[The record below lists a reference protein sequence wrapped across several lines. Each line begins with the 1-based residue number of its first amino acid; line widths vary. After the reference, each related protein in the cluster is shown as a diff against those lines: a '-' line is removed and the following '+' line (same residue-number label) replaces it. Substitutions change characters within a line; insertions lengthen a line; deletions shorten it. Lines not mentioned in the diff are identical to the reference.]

1 MLELA
6 GLRAAYGPIEA
17 LRGVDLE
24 VRAGELVCLLGANGA
39 GKSSTLRTISGL
51 VRPTAGRI
59 VFDGRPIA
67 GLPPAAILAAG
78 IAHCPEGRRVFPY
91 MSVEE
96 NLAMGAYVRRDQ
108 RGVAEDLER
117 VCTHFP
123 ILGERR
129 RQAAGTLSGGEQQ
142 MLAIGR
148 ALMARPRL
156 ILFDE
161 PSLGLA
167 PTVVETTFAIIAD
180 IRRQGTTVLMVEQ
193 NAYLALAMADRAYV
207 METGRIVLGGSARD
221 LLADDHVRR
230 AYLGA

>member
-1 MLELA
+1 V
-6 GLRAAYGPIEA
+6 RAAYGPVEA
-17 LRGVDLE
+17 LRGIDLE

-39 GKSSTLRTISGL
+39 GKSTTLRTISGL

-59 VFDGRPIA
+59 LLEDRALTGVE
-67 GLPPAAILAAG
+67 PAAVLAAG

-91 MSVEE
+91 LSVEE
-96 NLAMGAYVRRDQ
+96 NLAMGAYVRRDREGIAQ
-108 RGVAEDLER
+108 DLER
-117 VCTHFP
+117 VCAHFP

-129 RQAAGTLSGGEQQ
+129 KQAAGTLSGGEQQ

-148 ALMARPRL
+148 ALMARPKL

-193 NAYLALAMADRAYV
+193 NAYLALQMADRGYV
-207 METGRIVLGGSARD
+207 METGRIVLSGAARD
-221 LLADDHVRR
+221 LMADANVRR
-230 AYLGA
+230 AYLGG

>member
-1 MLELA
+1 MLALEGLIARYGPVTALA
-6 GLRAAYGPIEA
+6 GVSLTVAAAEF
-17 LRGVDLE
+17 
-24 VRAGELVCLLGANGA
+24 VCLIGANGA
-39 GKSSTLRTISGL
+39 GKTTTLKAISGL
-51 VRPTAGRI
+51 VPAAAGTIR
-59 VFDGRPIA
+59 FDGRDIQNLSPQE
-67 GLPPAAILAAG
+67 ILCRG

-96 NLAMGAYVRRDQ
+96 NLAMGAYVRRD
-108 RGVAEDLER
+108 RAGIAADLDR
-117 VCTHFP
+117 VFVHFP
-123 ILGERR
+123 ILAERR

-161 PSLGLA
+161 PSLGRA

-193 NAYLALAMADRAYV
+193 NAYLTLQMADRGYV
-207 METGRIVLGGSARD
+207 METGRIVLSGPARD
-221 LLADDHVRR
+221 LMADANVRR
-230 AYLGA
+230 AYLGG